1 MENIKQQSDYF
12 GTEKISRILLKM
24 APPVMLAQ
32 LIQALYNIVD
42 SVFVGRYS
50 DSGLTALSII
60 YATLG
65 SAINSVKN
73 ATRPLFKKQATKILK
88 KTVKKI
94 GKEFLGE
101 TIEGFA
107 TDGIQFGT
115 QKYME
120 GYFKYMGMAK

>member
-1 MENIKQQSDYF
+1 MALLFVATLRSKLLFSLRLFQQR
-12 GTEKISRILLKM
+12 K
-24 APPVMLAQ
+24 
-32 LIQALYNIVD
+32 
-42 SVFVGRYS
+42 
-50 DSGLTALSII
+50 SG
-60 YATLG
+60 LG

-73 ATRPLFKKQATKILK
+73 VTRLFKKQATKILK
-88 KTVKKI
+88 KAVKKI

-107 TDGIQFGT
+107 ADGIQFGT

>member
-1 MENIKQQSDYF
+1 MIGTVSGVAESLTIDIKNNESPSVIVSNAVISAGF
-12 GTEKISRILLKM
+12 GALGGAGGSGILSSKKT
-24 APPVMLAQ
+24 
-32 LIQALYNIVD
+32 Y
-42 SVFVGRYS
+42 
-50 DSGLTALSII
+50 T
-60 YATLG
+60 TLG

-73 ATRPLFKKQATKILK
+73 ATRPLLKKQATKILK

-94 GKEFLGE
+94 GKKFLGE